1 MTPSDAA
8 AGSSGVARRPMTA
21 IAVLVVVVGL
31 LGLTSCTRTVRK
43 VTRPSRELSFQ
54 AMSSLFDGPWA
65 AASAGDA
72 PVEGPLGGAQT
83 TLAPEE
89 TVPPPPTTAPGVVA
103 VVPDR
108 VPDPRNPIL
117 ATIREIESG
126 NNYQARNSA
135 TASGA
140 YQITDETWGGYL
152 GYPSAN
158 VAPPSVQDSK
168 AAELITR
175 VLGPNDDVGRVPV
188 AWYVGHV
195 PADDSPEWDQ
205 VPAAYAGNRLTI
217 RQYQAKWLALYET
230 KVGTETVEE

>member
-1 MTPSDAA
+1 MARTHGLWRSAA
-8 AGSSGVARRPMTA
+8 VACA
-21 IAVLVVVVGL
+21 LGALSVAL
-31 LGLTSCTRTVRK
+31 LSAASCTRTVRK
-43 VTRPSRELSFQ
+43 VVRPDRNESFQ

-65 AASAGDA
+65 AQKAGTTETTVA
-72 PVEGPLGGAQT
+72 GPLAGEQT
-83 TLAPEE
+83 TLAPDQS
-89 TVPPPPTTAPGVVA
+89 VPPPPSTDGAAPSA
-103 VVPDR
+103 VMPER
-108 VPDPRNPIL
+108 VPDPNNPIL

-140 YQITDETWGGYL
+140 YQITDATWGFYL

-158 VAPPSVQDSK
+158 VAPPPVQDTK

-175 VLGPNDDVGRVPV
+175 VLAPDDDVGRVPV

-217 RQYQAKWLALYET
+217 RQYQTKWLALYET
-230 KVGTETVEE
+230 KIGTETVEE